1 MSFDTDFNDPPRE
14 FSLMPFWFW
23 NDVLDA
29 DELVR
34 QIDAFE
40 RNGIYGFVI
49 HPRVG
54 LPRDCGWMSD
64 KLLGFYHVAIDEA
77 AKRGMHVI
85 LYDEGMY
92 PSGSSCG
99 QVVEKYPDLA
109 CRCLALQDDDSDP
122 LPAGSVV
129 VRRFTDSDGRP
140 KLIVDRPAD
149 AYIRGL
155 HYLGTGGAERDGQ
168 EDELPAGDILNP
180 RTADAII
187 ELIYGVFAR
196 EFGRHFTRL
205 ADGADDALRRCD
217 ACVAR
222 DGRSTPPGDAGVA
235 PTKTSAD
242 PAAAP
247 TLLGIFT
254 DEPNPLGKC
263 REKNVF
269 PYTTGIL
276 PHLHRITGTD
286 FAKDL
291 PKLWDKIDPAADAF
305 RSAYR
310 HAIRLRLEETWYKPL
325 SDWCAANGTA
335 LCGHP
340 DAGDEI
346 GVQRHFQIPGQD
358 LVWRFVEP
366 NKPSSLEGPESTQA
380 KCTASAMVH
389 SGRRRNSNEFAGA
402 YGPQTTFAEI
412 QWLANWCLIRGVNL
426 LIPHAFYYSV
436 RGPRLHERPPQIGPH
451 TPEWDTPEF
460 KAWADHCRR
469 MCWLNTDSTPLIDIA
484 VLTHADRCPWKAAK
498 ILLQHQRDFHYLDPA
513 TLVADGRIDG
523 NCLAVG
529 PMRYRAVVIDG
540 DAPLPTDVAER
551 LRPLIDAGV
560 TVRLADADHTEQG
573 TEAFC
578 EAVDRRAPPLNPL
591 PFSPNLRRR
600 IVRKAGRTVV
610 MVFNEFPSL
619 ASSTVSPKPVIDG
632 GRFPPSTIHS
642 VTPADP
648 SPRLED
654 WQFTVYQF
662 PQDA

>member
-1 MSFDTDFNDPPRE
+1 MSFDSDFADPPRE

-23 NDVLDA
+23 NDRLDA

-54 LPRDCGWMSD
+54 LPRDCGWMSE
-64 KLLGFYHVAIDEA
+64 KLLGFYHVAINEA
-77 AKRGMHVI
+77 ARRGMHVI

-99 QVVEKYPDLA
+99 QVVANHPDLA
-109 CRCLALQDDDSDP
+109 CRCLALHDDTNDDGHA
-122 LPAGSVV
+122 LPPGAIVV
-129 VRRFTDSDGRP
+129 QRFTDAAGRP

-155 HYLGTGGAERDGQ
+155 HYLGNGLGTGDAEQDGK
-168 EDELPAGDILNP
+168 EDEPPAGDILNP
-180 RTADAII
+180 RTADTII
-187 ELIYGVFAR
+187 DLVYGVFAR
-196 EFGRHFTRL
+196 EFSHHFKPVPQSTARFSGPEPDRSAAQNRPATASR
-205 ADGADDALRRCD
+205 ADA
-217 ACVAR
+217 
-222 DGRSTPPGDAGVA
+222 PA
-235 PTKTSAD
+235 PTI
-242 PAAAP
+242 
-247 TLLGIFT
+247 LGIFT
-254 DEPNPLGKC
+254 DEPNPLGKL

-276 PHLHRITGTD
+276 PHLQRLTGQD
-286 FAKDL
+286 FAARL
-291 PKLWDKIDPAADAF
+291 HKLWDKADPAADEF
-305 RSAYR
+305 RKAYR

-325 SDWCAANGTA
+325 SDWCAANGTS

-366 NKPSSLEGPESTQA
+366 DKPTALEGPESTQA

-436 RGPRLHERPPQIGPH
+436 RGPRRHERPPQIGPH
-451 TPEWDTPEF
+451 TPQWDMPAF

-469 MCWLNTDSTPLIDIA
+469 VCWLNTDSTPVVDIA
-484 VLTHADRCPWKAAK
+484 VLTHADRCPWHAAK
-498 ILLQHQRDFHYLDPA
+498 ILLQHQRDFHYLDPT
-513 TLVADGRIDG
+513 TLVEAGRVDGDMLLIGD
-523 NCLAVG
+523 
-529 PMRYRAVVIDG
+529 MRYAAVVIDG
-540 DAPLPTDVAER
+540 DDASPAAVTDL
-551 LRPLIDAGV
+551 LRPLTASGRVI
-560 TVRLADADHTEQG
+560 
-573 TEAFC
+573 
-578 EAVDRRAPPLNPL
+578 
-591 PFSPNLRRR
+591 R
-600 IVRKAGRTVV
+600 IA
-610 MVFNEFPSL
+610 
-619 ASSTVSPKPVIDG
+619 
-632 GRFPPSTIHS
+632 H
-642 VTPADP
+642 TPADEGASDAFIRCIDQHTQP
-648 SPRLED
+648 SILTNLSPDLRLRIVKKDGRTIQLAFNEARAAPMQFPAPLATKPSAATPLSAIGGGATAD
-654 WQFTVYQF
+654 PIAYLGPGQFTIMEL
-662 PQDA
+662 PPMS